1 MNMIEIMARAI
12 VQEDNRGNSAKE
24 YDDYWK
30 YFEDKY
36 KLKYFRMAKATIA
49 ALAEAPLD
57 NKALEAANEAY
68 WFGNDL
74 ENPRPFEYAIRAYL
88 NAIKER
94 V

>member
-1 MNMIEIMARAI
+1 MNMIERVARAI
-12 VQEDNRGNSAKE
+12 YKTTGYSDRMWLVMK
-24 YDDYWK
+24 
-30 YFEDKY
+30 DKVIEQY
-36 KLKYFRMAKATIA
+36 RNQAKAAIA

-88 NAIKER
+88 NAIKEK